1 MRRNYSSKN
10 NNNYCNS
17 TFTVK
22 KLFSLYYF
30 EHNEAISNENIS
42 KLKNRAT

>member
-17 TFTVK
+17 TFAVK
-22 KLFSLYYF
+22 KLLSLYYF